1 MFLFNFRKCLQDIR
15 SLPICGLTKWAY
27 SAEQCTCRTRIALFH
42 LTIDGLYLLNQPYI
56 QNADEASDRYEGTYV
71 HLRVEMPFLFRN
83 DEFYD
88 FFIVDG
94 VLV

>member
-27 SAEQCTCRTRIALFH
+27 SAECTCRTRIALFH
-42 LTIDGLYLLNQPYI
+42 LTIDGLYLLNEPYI